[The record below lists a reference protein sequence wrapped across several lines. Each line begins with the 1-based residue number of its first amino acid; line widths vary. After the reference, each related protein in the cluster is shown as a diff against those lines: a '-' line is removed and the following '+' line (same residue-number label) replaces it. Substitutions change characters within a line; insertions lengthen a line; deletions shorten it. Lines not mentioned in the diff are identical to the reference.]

1 MAKHIH
7 IHIHRAP
14 TRDEEG
20 FEESKH
26 PRAANGEFAVSAGS
40 HTHVAIKKAQASSAK
55 AKAPTKEAWTKHEGG
70 TFSDAEL
77 SRLRALRVPPA
88 WTSIKLSADPHAAL
102 QVVGKDEKG
111 RSQYLYSAAH
121 SERAAA
127 EKFARLKAFNA
138 AAGAIS
144 TRAQQVMSD
153 AKAPQKQRDAAAV
166 VKLIS
171 ETGFRVG
178 SDADT
183 GADVKAHGASTLTGD
198 HVSVKGST
206 ISFEFTGKK
215 GVHITK
221 TLDHPELARYIADA
235 KKRNGS
241 GPLFDVSDA
250 NVRDWMQANG
260 GGGFK
265 VKDFRTWNGTNV
277 ALKTIATL
285 KPPTTAA
292 EYKKFRAA
300 VGKATAQHLG
310 NTPTVALASYIDPAV
325 FAKWSHLQ

>member
-7 IHIHRAP
+7 IHLHRAR
-14 TRDEEG
+14 TRDEED

-26 PRAANGEFAVSAGS
+26 PRAANGEFAVAAGAT
-40 HTHVAIKKAQASSAK
+40 THVAINK
-55 AKAPTKEAWTKHEGG
+55 AKASSKAPAREAWTKHLGG
-70 TFSDAEL
+70 NFTDQEL
-77 SRLRALRVPPA
+77 TRLRALRVPPA
-88 WTSIKLSADPHAAL
+88 WTSIKLSEDPQAPL

-121 SERAAA
+121 SEKAAA

-138 AAGAIS
+138 AAGKIS
-144 TRAQQVMSD
+144 TRAQQVMTD
-153 AKAPQKQRDAAAV
+153 TKLPQKQRDAAAV

-198 HVSVKGST
+198 HVKVKGNE
-206 ISFEFTGKK
+206 IQFSFVGKK
-215 GVHITK
+215 SVNITK
-221 TLDHPELARYIADA
+221 TLDHPELARYISDA
-235 KKRNGS
+235 KKRNGN
-241 GPLFDVSDA
+241 GPLFDVTDA
-250 NVRDWMQANG
+250 NVRDWMHANG
-260 GGGFK
+260 GADFK

-277 ALKTIATL
+277 ALKTIAGL
-285 KPPTTAA
+285 KPPTSAA
-292 EYKKFRAA
+292 EYKKFRNE
-300 VGKATAQHLG
+300 VGKATAAHLG